1 MACTVRTA
9 MSIIFANQLDFDN
22 VLNCRRLRFASGQ
35 CIVGHILFTAL
46 RILLTQ
52 RVFYFSLLIEQ
63 TVMKSKSFF
72 LSGGQRR
79 SVANLT
85 RLSSADNRYISRLI
99 VLVKIYSAKIFFLK
113 KSFLLNQKLNMQ

>member
-1 MACTVRTA
+1 MYSTA
-9 MSIIFANQLDFDN
+9 TDCGLHPANALLGTFLFALY
-22 VLNCRRLRFASGQ
+22 A
-35 CIVGHILFTAL
+35 
-46 RILLTQ
+46 LLTQ

-113 KSFLLNQKLNMQ
+113 QVFFIKSKTEYAIN